1 MNTPIKC
8 LASDFASLADL
19 RAYQNA
25 KKKGLSDRLAFELG
39 DNGRGCYGD
48 LTAQLHTPMCALP
61 PETMTE
67 WFGGVKQ
74 AKHMRVKVTEH
85 ELGTTV
91 VCIIADRMPARKN
104 IKNGCGIDLNPAA
117 LVALGLKSPI
127 KRNVTISKA

>member
-1 MNTPIKC
+1 MNTTIQC

-19 RAYQNA
+19 RAYQRA
-25 KKKGLSDRLAFELG
+25 KKQGLSDRLAFEVG

-67 WFGGVKQ
+67 WYGSVIK
-74 AKHMRVKVTEH
+74 AKHMRVKVYDE
-85 ELGTTV
+85 TTKRSV
-91 VCIIADRMPARKN
+91 VCLIADRMPARKN

-117 LVALGLKSPI
+117 LVELQLTTPI
-127 KRNVTISKA
+127 KRKVIISKA